1 MSFWNYFRKHLLHM
15 YHWKILILMGIFQ
28 PFEKPC
34 TYLVSSLTVKANN
47 FKKKKFILQAYAL
60 KTVDKL
66 YCLLLK
72 LMRCVLKGRN
82 NHSTFSTAMYLVFHW
97 PWINIF
103 KKEVYFLCSWTYV
116 QKFIVC
122 YQNICTTVYWEELFI
137 QDFA

>member
-1 MSFWNYFRKHLLHM
+1 
-15 YHWKILILMGIFQ
+15 MGIFQ

-82 NHSTFSTAMYLVFHW
+82 NHSTFSTAMYLVFH
-97 PWINIF
+97 
-103 KKEVYFLCSWTYV
+103 
-116 QKFIVC
+116 
-122 YQNICTTVYWEELFI
+122 
-137 QDFA
+137 